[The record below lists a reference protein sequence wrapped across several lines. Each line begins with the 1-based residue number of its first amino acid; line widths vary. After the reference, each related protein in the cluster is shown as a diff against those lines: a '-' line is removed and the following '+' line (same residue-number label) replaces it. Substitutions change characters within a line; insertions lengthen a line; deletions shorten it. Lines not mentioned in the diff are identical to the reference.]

1 MAISTQIPLSQNVP
15 LYWVTVDGS
24 LAGNLTEQ
32 EPALLIGHM
41 FTAAQGLSNA
51 GVAAVDLPLPISSIA
66 FAQQQFGIGSML
78 ERMVNS
84 FFQNNVTQLIFAI
97 PCPEPAA
104 GIKATGSV
112 LISHVATASGLYTL
126 YIAGQVVQVVVQPT
140 DTIPN
145 IGANLSAAINAI
157 ATLPVIASTG
167 SSGTVTLTCKWK
179 GLTGNDITLL
189 ENYKGPLAGE
199 GMPAGMMTTVTPM
212 TGGSG
217 NPTFSNTILNTA
229 DGDYVN
235 VAMPFTDSASLSLWA
250 TEYGF
255 GPTGRWSYI
264 RQQYGW
270 IYSAHRSIN
279 YAAAITYGMTRNDP
293 TISQMEIEANTPSS
307 VWEVAAAYCGRGS
320 AAFLDDP
327 ARPLQTLELMGIV
340 TAKRS
345 DRYTNTLLNN
355 ITNNGLAI
363 QRVND
368 AGNMMILREQT
379 TYQKN
384 LYGQGDTAFGLLTV
398 LSTLSELIRRQRAA
412 ITSKF
417 PRHKLAPDGTRY
429 GPGQAIVTPTSIK
442 AELIAEARTDEF
454 DGLIADVDWMKNN
467 MLVEIDD
474 HNPNRVNVLYPP
486 RLIGQLRIFAALAQ
500 FRLLL
505 PQDSGITP

>member
-24 LAGNLTEQ
+24 MAGNLTEQ
-32 EPALLIGHM
+32 EPALLVGHM
-41 FTAAQGLSNA
+41 FTTAKGASLAGTAAM
-51 GVAAVDLPLPISSIA
+51 DIPIPISSVA
-66 FAQQQFGIGSML
+66 FAGQMFGVGSML
-78 ERMVNS
+78 ERMVRS
-84 FFQNNVTQLIFAI
+84 FFANNVTQLIFAI
-97 PCPEPAA
+97 PCPEPGA
-104 GIKATGSV
+104 GIAATGSV
-112 LISHVATASGLYTL
+112 AFTHIATASGLYTL
-126 YIAGQVVQVVVQPT
+126 YIGGQIVQIVVQPT
-140 DTIPN
+140 DTLGN
-145 IGANLSAAINAI
+145 IGNNLSAAINAI
-157 ATLPVIASTG
+157 DDMPVTASLGT
-167 SSGTVTLTCKWK
+167 SGTVTLTCKWK
-179 GLTGNDITLL
+179 GLSGNDITLL

-199 GMPAGMMTTVTPM
+199 GMPGGMTTTVVQM

-217 NPTFSNTILNTA
+217 NPSFVNTITNTA

-235 VAMPFTDSASLSLWA
+235 VAMPFTDSASLSIWA

-255 GPTGRWSYI
+255 GPTGRWNYI

-270 IYSAHRSIN
+270 VYSAHRSAT
-279 YAAAITYGMTRNDP
+279 YSAAITYGMTRNDP
-293 TISQMEIEANTPSS
+293 TISQMEIEANTPSP

-340 TAKRS
+340 TAIRS
-345 DRYTNTLLNN
+345 DRYTNVLLNN

-384 LYGQGDTAFGLLTV
+384 SYGQGDTAFGLLTV

-417 PRHKLAPDGTRY
+417 PRHKLAPDGTRF

-442 AELIAEARTDEF
+442 AELIAEARIDEF

-467 MLVEIDD
+467 MIVEIDD